1 MMRGTMEP
9 EARYT
14 LVGAVVIA
22 LAIGIAFGAM
32 WIKHSSSEED
42 ISRYTVIF
50 KKHLLSGLQPD
61 GDVTMRG
68 IRIGKVESVRILPRS
83 DEGVRVV
90 VAIMRDSPVKADSQ
104 AVIRR
109 NILTGLASIDIIPGS
124 PDSTPPYRVDQVG
137 GYAEIPEGNAAID
150 QLANTIPG
158 AIDNFNDAVS
168 RFAQLLSED
177 NQKHVN
183 GILGDIK
190 TITGSI
196 AKSAQDKSVDISA
209 LLENTNALLKEAR
222 LAVQHFDQHGDDVSK
237 SFASLAQTFSLQ
249 MAEMARTVM
258 STGRSLKATAERLES
273 PRKVLLGPDPKTL
286 GPGEN

>member
-1 MMRGTMEP
+1 MEP
-9 EARYT
+9 DARYT

-32 WIKHSSSEED
+32 WLKHSSSEED
-42 ISRYTVIF
+42 IARYTVIF

-90 VAIMRDSPVKADSQ
+90 VAIGRDTPVKSDSQ

-109 NILTGLASIDIIPGS
+109 NMLTGLAGIDIIPGS
-124 PDSTPPYRVDQVG
+124 PNASPPFRVDQVG

-168 RFAQLLSED
+168 KFALLLSTE
-177 NQKHVN
+177 NQEHVS
-183 GILGDIK
+183 GILGDVK
-190 TITGSI
+190 TITGSL
-196 AKSAQDKSVDISA
+196 AQSVQEKGTDVGS
-209 LLENTNALLKEAR
+209 LLNNANALLKEAR
-222 LAVQHFDQHGDDVSK
+222 VAVEHIDQNSSQVSS

-258 STGRSLKATAERLES
+258 TTGRSLKATAERLES
-273 PRKVLLGPDPKTL
+273 PRKVILGPDPKTL
-286 GPGEN
+286 GPGEK

>member
-1 MMRGTMEP
+1 MEP

-22 LAIGIAFGAM
+22 LAVGIAFAAM
-32 WIKHSSSEED
+32 WLKHSSSEED
-42 ISRYTVIF
+42 IARYTVIF

-90 VAIMRDSPVKADSQ
+90 VAITKDSPVKADSQ

-124 PDSTPPYRVDQVG
+124 PDSTPPYRVDKVG

-168 RFAQLLSED
+168 RFALLLSEE
-177 NQKHVN
+177 NQKHVS
-183 GILGDIK
+183 GILSDIK

-196 AKSAQDKSVDISA
+196 ARGAQEHEVDIGSVI
-209 LLENTNALLKEAR
+209 ENTNELIKEAR
-222 LAVQHFDQHGDDVSK
+222 VAIKHLDQQGDKVSS

-249 MAEMARTVM
+249 MAEIARTVM

-286 GPGEN
+286 GPGER

>member
-1 MMRGTMEP
+1 MEP

-14 LVGAVVIA
+14 LVGVVVLA
-22 LAIGIAFGAM
+22 LAIGIALGAM
-32 WIKHSSSEED
+32 WLKHSSSEED
-42 ISRYTVIF
+42 IERYSIIF
-50 KKHLLSGLQPD
+50 KKHLLSGLQND
-61 GDVTMRG
+61 SDVTMRG

-90 VAIMRDSPVKADSQ
+90 IAIMRDTPVKADSQ

-109 NILTGLASIDIIPGS
+109 NILTGLASVDIIPGS
-124 PDSTPPYRVDQVG
+124 VASPPPYKVDDIG
-137 GYAEIPEGNAAID
+137 GYAEIPEGNASID

-158 AIDNFNDAVS
+158 AIDNFNDAISRVS
-168 RFAQLLSED
+168 TFLSEE
-177 NQKHVN
+177 NQQYVT
-183 GILGDIK
+183 GILSDVK
-190 TITGSI
+190 VITGSI
-196 AKSAQDKSVDISA
+196 AQSAKDKSVDFAA
-209 LLENTNALLKEAR
+209 LLDNSNALVKEAR
-222 LAVQHFDQHGDDVSK
+222 LAIQHLDQQGSQVSS